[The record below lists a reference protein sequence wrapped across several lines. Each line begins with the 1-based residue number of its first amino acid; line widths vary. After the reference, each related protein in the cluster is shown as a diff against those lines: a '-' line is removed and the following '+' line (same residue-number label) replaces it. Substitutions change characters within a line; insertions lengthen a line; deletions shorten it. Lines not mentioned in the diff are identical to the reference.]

1 MKALVSYLSGF
12 VNEDRLQLLK
22 SVLEQRTRHITVVLE
37 DIYQSQNA
45 SAVIRTCDCFGVQ
58 DVHIIENE
66 NEYRLNPDVVLGS
79 SKWVSIYKYDKAQNN
94 TLETLQKLKKLG
106 YRIVATTPH
115 SRQLSLQEYDICQQK
130 TAFVFG
136 SELTGVSELVMQEAD
151 DFMTIPMYGFTES
164 FNISVSV
171 AIALYHFT
179 AQLRK
184 SPIDWQLTDND
195 KDEVLSEWLTRT
207 LKYGEK
213 IVRKFYDEQKLS
225 PSD

>member
-1 MKALVSYLSGF
+1 MKALVSYLSEF

-58 DVHIIENE
+58 DIHIIENE

-79 SKWVSIYKYDKAQNN
+79 SKWVSIYRHDKAQNN
-94 TLETLQKLKKLG
+94 TLETLQKLKKSG

-130 TAFVFG
+130 TALVFG

-179 AQLRK
+179 TELRK
-184 SPIDWQLTDND
+184 SSVNWQLADSE
-195 KDEVLSEWLTRT
+195 KDEVMSEWLTRT

-213 IVRKFYDEQKLS
+213 IVRKFYDEQKFS
-225 PSD
+225 PND